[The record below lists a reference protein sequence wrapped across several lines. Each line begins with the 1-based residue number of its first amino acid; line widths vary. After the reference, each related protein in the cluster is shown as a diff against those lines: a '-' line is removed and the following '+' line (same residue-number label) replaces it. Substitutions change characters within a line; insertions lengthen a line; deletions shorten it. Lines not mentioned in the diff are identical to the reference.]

1 METKSASGAIMSN
14 EEEKRCPLCAEEMDW
29 TDQQLNPCKCGYQ
42 VCVWCWHHIMD
53 MAEKDETEGRCP
65 ACRTPYDKEK
75 IVGVE
80 AKFERVVANNT
91 NRKQKPPK
99 AKPKTNEARKDL
111 TNVRV
116 IQRRM
121 AYVIGLPLCLADE
134 DLLHRKEYFGQYGK
148 VTKISLS
155 RTAGGT
161 VQQFPCNNAG
171 CLYLHTVGAEE
182 DSFGKEE
189 VAAVHTRTRVQ
200 QIVGAVPNIQRR
212 SGNVLPP
219 PLDENFSYSSTSSDK
234 LAVKSGPKDV
244 VLGTVTSSRH
254 LTSLPSSNSNDG
266 SVRMPDDMTTFVD
279 VVGRSCSPGSEKDG
293 DVAEDT
299 RVLNLCSELSSV
311 SINRYNHGEV
321 VQTDRMLCNAGQL
334 DNGLA
339 RNEEFKEP
347 FREPLNLLAVDRAD
361 ITHSDAYLT
370 KEQSLLTLGF
380 GRQGL
385 HGPLVKDSDGRSQK
399 VSLLPSSYPS
409 KIPEVSR
416 DQAWRYTESHTLTDY
431 YGDHSIVNK
440 SMDDASVKFA
450 PLNSISNGGYSERKF
465 QSSAKSDRVY
475 RSSNSFSNEE
485 IVEHLRR
492 LDDDDMAN
500 GKEDP
505 ALDAVKSSIISNIM
519 SLDFD
524 ACDDSSTVP
533 HSSDGT
539 DGRDASSWN
548 SYNSDYLGYSFA
560 KPEGLTSQPTL
571 SNSSFNKGQEPKKYS
586 VLQDSSLVEN
596 KEQYLHKPQYHVS
609 RAQTLAPPGF
619 SLPSPPPGF
628 PACERADQGFRAT
641 AGSRLTSSL
650 SSNHYR
656 TPSTGNSSNTSDVD
670 LVDPAIL
677 LVGRG
682 KPTSNGSVNSGL
694 DMMSAYATQPSAYEG
709 EARHWLL
716 TQQSALTHHDQTF
729 PQTYMQQT
737 PAAHQ
742 EFRYSGRV
750 GDGFSSWDDNS
761 TYGISTRLMDQRQTH
776 DPSFLQFSQHK
787 YTNGHVSNG
796 FQAGPGEAQRRN
808 DLGMS
813 EFQRNERLG
822 LNNFYPGYGDL
833 MYQMPSTGDVYTRV
847 FGM

>member
-1 METKSASGAIMSN
+1 
-14 EEEKRCPLCAEEMDW
+14 
-29 TDQQLNPCKCGYQ
+29 
-42 VCVWCWHHIMD
+42 MD

-75 IVGVE
+75 IVGIE

-121 AYVIGLPLCLADE
+121 SYVIGLPLCLADE

-161 VQQFPCNNAG
+161 VQQFVNDTCSVYVTYSKEEEAVRCIQNVHGFVLEGRFLRASFGTAKYCHAWLKNMPCNNAG

-200 QIVGAVPNIQRR
+200 QIVGAVPNIQTR

-219 PLDENFSYSSTSSDK
+219 PLDEHFSYSSTSSDK
-234 LAVKSGPKDV
+234 LAVKSGSKDV
-244 VLGTVTSSRH
+244 VLGAVTSSRH

-266 SVRMPDDMTTFVD
+266 GVRMPTDMTTFVD

-293 DVAEDT
+293 DVAEDR
-299 RVLNLCSELSSV
+299 RVSNLCSELSSV

-321 VQTDRMLCNAGQL
+321 DRMLCNAGQL

-347 FREPLNLLAVDRAD
+347 FREPSNLLALDRAD
-361 ITHSDAYLT
+361 ITPSDAYLT
-370 KEQSLLTLGF
+370 KEQSSLTLGF

-385 HGPLVKDSDGRSQK
+385 HGPLVSFDKERTKDSDGRSQK
-399 VSLLPSSYPS
+399 VSLLPSSYPA
-409 KIPEVSR
+409 KIAEVSR

-450 PLNSISNGGYSERKF
+450 PVNSISNGGYSERKF

-500 GKEDP
+500 GEEDP

-548 SYNSDYLGYSFA
+548 SYNSDYLGYSYA
-560 KPEGLTSQPTL
+560 KPEGFTSRVTL
-571 SNSSFNKGQEPKKYS
+571 SNSSFNKGQESKNCS
-586 VLQDSSLVEN
+586 ILQDSSLVEN
-596 KEQYLHKPQYHVS
+596 KEQYLHKPQYH
-609 RAQTLAPPGF
+609 
-619 SLPSPPPGF
+619 
-628 PACERADQGFRAT
+628 
-641 AGSRLTSSL
+641 GSRLTSSL
-650 SSNHYR
+650 PSNHYR

-694 DMMSAYATQPSAYEG
+694 DMMSAYASQPSAYEG

-716 TQQSALTHHDQTF
+716 TQQSALTHHDQKF
-729 PQTYMQQT
+729 PQTYTQQT

-750 GDGFSSWDDNS
+750 GDGFSAWDDNS
-761 TYGISTRLMDQRQTH
+761 TYGISTSTRLMDQHQTH
-776 DPSFLQFSQHK
+776 NPSFLQFSQQK
-787 YTNGHVSNG
+787 YANGHVSNG
-796 FQAGPGEAQRRN
+796 FQPGVGEAQRRN
-808 DLGMS
+808 DVGMS